1 MKNLKRIFLALM
13 VAAIPFLTSCYK
25 PSYDYVAVE
34 IGQLKG
40 PSVSRSDKKAY
51 RAKYAELEP
60 YEEEITITVAACEYA
75 EESGIKPGTTP
86 ENQTFNELAKKHLNI
101 NLEYVVV
108 ADVGN
113 YDTKL
118 NLSIANNQM
127 PDMFFTSSSALYSQ
141 LLKSD
146 SLADLSDAFWY
157 LNDPLQ
163 ENYLT
168 YFKELLP
175 TVMQDG
181 KLYSFP
187 AITNT
192 YQSAQRLYIRQDWL
206 DIVGMK
212 APTTMEEFV
221 KVGQAFV
228 DKKAQIGAA
237 TGIDPIR
244 LIPFTMSKDITYS
257 GSFSVEG
264 FLNCFGTSMNAYFED
279 ENGKLYYSNTSPEMK
294 AAVSELK
301 NLYSK
306 KILDQDFIGKN
317 SELVQA
323 DIKAGYV
330 GMVFGEWWMAKDVL
344 DSCVNNPKVKGA
356 NWTWTNIPSATGEE
370 AQPIVN
376 KVGVGGYNLVSKKCK
391 HPEAAAKLINL
402 FYDIYYND
410 KSASKYGDLILPSNG
425 FYYQFVPIK
434 LWDGIASVEEY
445 KRVQRVF
452 EGLYD
457 NGNGFD
463 PSTVVEPSLYAEKGI
478 LQEVK
483 TKNADDYVV
492 SEKNG
497 VYNIINRDVVAA
509 INANEEWKELFDTM
523 RNREKVLHFV
533 DGYPYYVAYKKGK
546 DIDDM
551 TVGEKRGWGI
561 YHEMID
567 PTGGYSYVVELT
579 EGTKTAK
586 YNCFF
591 GANLSA
597 MVDFSEYITKETSA
611 MFTQMITNQKSLDKF
626 ESDFVNKVFNKNG
639 GDHIINQVNQWY
651 QYNNIDYDHVY
662 ALVNK

>member
-1 MKNLKRIFLALM
+1 MKNLKRIFTALM
-13 VAAIPFLTSCYK
+13 VMALPFTLTSCYQ
-25 PSYDYVAVE
+25 PDYNYVAVE
-34 IGQLKG
+34 TGQLKG
-40 PSVSRSDKKAY
+40 PSISRADKDAY
-51 RAKYAELEP
+51 RAKYGTLDA

-75 EESGIKPGTTP
+75 EESGVKPGTTP
-86 ENQTFNELAKKHLNI
+86 ENQTFNQLAKEYLNI

-118 NLSIANNQM
+118 NLSIANKKM

-141 LLKSD
+141 LLNSNM
-146 SLADLSDAFWY
+146 LADLSDAFWY
-157 LNDPLQ
+157 LNDELQ

-168 YFKELLP
+168 YFPELLP
-175 TVMQDG
+175 TVMQEG

-206 DIVGMK
+206 DIVGME

-221 KVGQAFV
+221 AVGQAFV
-228 DKKAQIGAA
+228 DKSAQIGAA

-264 FLNCFGTSMNAYFED
+264 FLNCFGTSMNAYFEGED
-279 ENGKLYYSNTSPEMK
+279 GQLYYSNTSPEMK
-294 AAVSELK
+294 AAVSELR

-330 GMVFGEWWMAKDVL
+330 GMVFGEWWMSKDVL
-344 DSCVNNPKVKGA
+344 DSCVNNPNVKGA
-356 NWTWTNIPSATGEE
+356 NWTWVNVPNATENEE

-376 KVGVGGYNLVSKKCK
+376 KVGVGGYNLVSKNCK

-410 KSASKYGDLILPSNG
+410 AAADEYGDLILPSNG
-425 FYYQFVPIK
+425 FYYQYVPIK
-434 LWDGIASVEEY
+434 LWDGISSIREY
-445 KRVQRVF
+445 ERVQDVF
-452 EGLYD
+452 ETLY
-457 NGNGFD
+457 NEGFD
-463 PSTVVEPSLYAEKGI
+463 PSTIVDSKLYAEKGI
-478 LQEVK
+478 LQEVT
-483 TKNADDYVV
+483 TKQTGDYVV

-497 VYNIINRDVVAA
+497 VYSIINRDVIAA
-509 INANEEWKELFDTM
+509 IEANDTWSEAFNTM
-523 RNREKVLHFV
+523 RNREKVLHFA
-533 DGYPYYVAYKKGK
+533 DGYPYYVAYMKKT

-579 EGTKTAK
+579 NDKTKAK

-597 MVDFSEYITKETSA
+597 MVDFSEYITKETSVK
-611 MFTQMITNQKSLDKF
+611 FTSMITGQMSVDKF
-626 ESDFVNKVFNKNG
+626 DSDYVQKVFNKNG
-639 GDHIINQVNQWY
+639 GNYIMDQVNQWY
-651 QYNNIDYDHVY
+651 QYNNIDYDYIY
-662 ALVNK
+662 ALVK